1 MRGNLAQEPGVV
13 GDRIAVVL
21 RPERPA
27 VSRERIRQSIETP
40 TALDLGVRLREFT
53 AGDPLPVLR

>member
-1 MRGNLAQEPGVV
+1 MRGNLAQESGVV
-13 GDRIAVVL
+13 GDRTAVVL

-53 AGDPLPVLR
+53 ARDPLPVLR

>member
-53 AGDPLPVLR
+53 ARDPLPVLR